1 MVRVRPKK
9 GRGTGEIVPLESKMV
24 GWTRSFRRKR
34 SSGVTCR
41 TVLTVQRLPERTGRH
56 SRSSTSGTPMC
67 GRVSVSKFRR
77 VHRRFKPNHEP
88 HSRHLDKDRN
98 FTLIPYPCDTCPP
111 LAAFQVC
118 QGISTVPPKKSAS
131 SSATEPAPILEA
143 LKATYGP
150 NECHIPIPKFTE
162 LFVEHSVAPFF
173 VFQMFCVALWCL
185 DEYWYYSLFTAFMLV
200 VFECT
205 VVFQVS
211 RRPGMI
217 NTIAWGW
224 ASCSRPQHS
233 AFARSPSSAR

>member
-1 MVRVRPKK
+1 MWSSEWLPLCRCVR
-9 GRGTGEIVPLESKMV
+9 RG
-24 GWTRSFRRKR
+24 
-34 SSGVTCR
+34 
-41 TVLTVQRLPERTGRH
+41 
-56 SRSSTSGTPMC
+56 
-67 GRVSVSKFRR
+67 
-77 VHRRFKPNHEP
+77 FKPNHAP
-88 HSRHLDKDRN
+88 RSRRLDKDQN

-111 LAAFQVC
+111 LSAFQVC

-131 SSATEPAPILEA
+131 ASSATEPAPTLEA

-162 LFVEHSVAPFF
+162 LFAEHAVAPFF

-211 RRPGMI
+211 KCPGI
-217 NTIAWGW
+217 VTVIISPVC
-224 ASCSRPQHS
+224 ASCSRTQHS
-233 AFARSPSSAR
+233 AFAPSPSSAR

>member
-1 MVRVRPKK
+1 V
-9 GRGTGEIVPLESKMV
+9 S
-24 GWTRSFRRKR
+24 
-34 SSGVTCR
+34 R
-41 TVLTVQRLPERTGRH
+41 TFD
-56 SRSSTSGTPMC
+56 TSAAA
-67 GRVSVSKFRR
+67 S
-77 VHRRFKPNHEP
+77 KPNHEKR
-88 HSRHLDKDRN
+88 SRRLDKDQN

-111 LAAFQVC
+111 LSAFQVC

-131 SSATEPAPILEA
+131 LSATEPAPTLEA

-211 RRPGMI
+211 KRPDTTNSGRSV
-217 NTIAWGW
+217 W
-224 ASCSRPQHS
+224 APC
-233 AFARSPSSAR
+233 